1 MARVLIID
9 DEDNIRVAL
18 KSALEK
24 RGHEIVTAA
33 TRREGAEF
41 SRAAFDVI
49 FLDVLLPDG
58 NGIDLLQD
66 ILLRNP
72 KQLVV
77 MISGHADIETA
88 VKATRLGA
96 YDFLEKPLSLDR
108 ILVTVENATK
118 AGRLLSERDRL
129 ARRVYGEF
137 IGESSA
143 VRQIKQEI
151 QRSAPKAGRFLILG
165 ENGTGKELVA
175 HLIHQQGKHAAG
187 PFVAVNCAAL
197 PKELVE
203 SELFGH
209 TQGAFTGATHA
220 RKGRF
225 LEAHG
230 GTIFLDEIG
239 DMPLEAQAKILRVI
253 ENAELSS
260 VGSDKTVPVDCV
272 IIAASNRNLEQLVNE
287 QRFRQDLYYRL
298 NVITIHLPPL
308 RERRDDIVLLADYFL
323 ARFATESASE
333 KKTLSADAVAY
344 LQQLALPGNV
354 RELKNLMERA
364 NIYCDT
370 SLVTAKELRALAP
383 SHATSSFN
391 TTLKE
396 AVDRFEEEFIR
407 GALARNDGNMAET
420 ARQLGVERSHLY
432 KKLKKFEG
440 EG

>member
-1 MARVLIID
+1 MARVLIVD
-9 DEDNIRVAL
+9 DEENIRLSL

-33 TRREGAEF
+33 TWREGAEF
-41 SRAAFDVI
+41 SRASFDVV

-58 NGIDLLQD
+58 NGVDLLQD

-88 VKATRLGA
+88 VRSTRAGA
-96 YDFLEKPLSLDR
+96 YDFVEKPLSLDR
-108 ILVTVENATK
+108 VLVTVDNASRT
-118 AGRLLSERDRL
+118 GRLLSERDRL
-129 ARRVYGEF
+129 AKRVYGEF
-137 IGESSA
+137 IGESA
-143 VRQIKQEI
+143 GIRQIKQEI
-151 QRSAPKAGRFLILG
+151 LRSAPKASRFLILG

-175 HLIHQQGKHAAG
+175 HLIHRQGKHASG

-197 PKELVE
+197 PRELVE

-253 ENAELSS
+253 ETGEFSP
-260 VGSDKTVPVDCV
+260 VGSDKTGPVDCV
-272 IIAASNRNLEQLVNE
+272 IIAASNRDLEQQVRE
-287 QRFRQDLYYRL
+287 QRFRQDLFYRL
-298 NVITIHLPPL
+298 NVITIHLPAL
-308 RERRDDIVLLADYFL
+308 RERREDIGRLADYFL
-323 ARFATESASE
+323 SRLALESGSE
-333 KKTLSADAVAY
+333 PKTLSHEALLY
-344 LQQLALPGNV
+344 LQELKLPGNI
-354 RELKNLMERA
+354 RELKNLMERV
-364 NIYCDT
+364 NIYCDNVRV
-370 SLVTAKELRALAP
+370 SANDLRALAP
-383 SHATSSFN
+383 SLQERAL

-396 AVDRFEEEFIR
+396 AVDGFEEEYIR
-407 GALARNDGNMAET
+407 TALARNDGNMAET

-432 KKLKKFEG
+432 KKLRKFDG
-440 EG
+440 ESR

>member
-24 RGHEIVTAA
+24 RGHEVVTAA
-33 TRREGAEF
+33 TRGEGAEF
-41 SRAAFDVI
+41 SRAAFDVV

-58 NGIDLLQD
+58 NGIEMLGD

-72 KQLVV
+72 RQLVV

-108 ILVTVENATK
+108 ILVTVDNATR
-118 AGRLLSERDRL
+118 AGRLLSDRDRL

-137 IGESSA
+137 VGESSS
-143 VRQIKQEI
+143 VKQIKQEI

-175 HLIHQQGKHAAG
+175 HLIHEQGRHAAG

-253 ENAELSS
+253 ESAELSP

-272 IIAASNRNLEQLVNE
+272 IIAASNRNLEQLVSE
-287 QRFRQDLYYRL
+287 QKFRQDLYYRL

-308 RERRDDIVLLADYFL
+308 RERKDDIALLASYFL
-323 ARFATESASE
+323 NRFAIESGSE
-333 KKTLSADAVAY
+333 AKTLTPDAIAY
-344 LQQLALPGNV
+344 IQQLPLPGNV

-364 NIYCDT
+364 NIYCE
-370 SLVTAKELRALAP
+370 SSQVTAKEIRALGPRQAING
-383 SHATSSFN
+383 AN
-391 TTLKE
+391 ATLKE
-396 AVDRFEEEFIR
+396 AVDRFEEEFVR
-407 GALARNDGNMAET
+407 AALARNDGNMAET

-440 EG
+440 G

>member
-1 MARVLIID
+1 MARVLIVD
-9 DEDNIRVAL
+9 DEENIRLAL

-33 TRREGAEF
+33 TWHEGAEF
-41 SRAAFDVI
+41 SRVSFDVI

-58 NGIDLLQD
+58 NGVDLLQD
-66 ILLRNP
+66 ILLRSP

-88 VKATRLGA
+88 VKATRAGA
-96 YDFLEKPLSLDR
+96 YDFVEKPLSLDR
-108 ILVTVENATK
+108 VLITVDNASK

-129 ARRVYGEF
+129 AKRVYGEF
-137 IGESSA
+137 VGESA
-143 VRQIKQEI
+143 PIRQIKQEI
-151 QRSAPKAGRFLILG
+151 LRSAPKASRFLILG

-175 HLIHQQGKHAAG
+175 HLIHRQGKHASG

-197 PKELVE
+197 PRELVE

-209 TQGAFTGATHA
+209 TQGAFTGATHS

-253 ENAELSS
+253 EMGEILA

-272 IIAASNRNLEQLVNE
+272 MIAASNRNLEQLVKE

-298 NVITIHLPPL
+298 NVVTYHLPPL
-308 RERRDDIVLLADYFL
+308 RERREDIGLLADYFL
-323 ARFATESASE
+323 ARFAKESGGE
-333 KKTLSADAVAY
+333 PKTLSAEALAY
-344 LQQLALPGNV
+344 LQPLALPGNI
-354 RELKNLMERA
+354 RELKNLMERV

-370 SLVTAKELRALAP
+370 TQVTASDLRALAP
-383 SHATSSFN
+383 SVSKQTL

-396 AVDRFEEEFIR
+396 AVDGFEEEYIR
-407 GALARNDGNMAET
+407 SALARNDGNMAET

-432 KKLKKFEG
+432 KKLRKFEG
-440 EG
+440 

>member
-1 MARVLIID
+1 MARVLIVD
-9 DEDNIRVAL
+9 DEENIRLSL

-33 TRREGAEF
+33 SWREGAEF
-41 SRAAFDVI
+41 SRASFDVV

-66 ILLRNP
+66 ILLRNS

-77 MISGHADIETA
+77 MISGHADIDTA
-88 VKATRLGA
+88 VKATRAGA
-96 YDFLEKPLSLDR
+96 YDFVEKPLSLDR
-108 ILVTVENATK
+108 VLVTVDNASR

-129 ARRVYGEF
+129 AKRVYGEF
-137 IGESSA
+137 IGESA
-143 VRQIKQEI
+143 PIRQIKQEI
-151 QRSAPKAGRFLILG
+151 LRSAPKASRFLILG

-175 HLIHQQGKHAAG
+175 HLIHRQGKHTSG

-197 PKELVE
+197 PRELVE

-253 ENAELSS
+253 EMAEFSP

-272 IIAASNRNLEQLVNE
+272 IIAASNRNLEQLVKE
-287 QRFRQDLYYRL
+287 QKFRQDLYYRL
-298 NVITIHLPPL
+298 NVVTYHLPPL
-308 RERRDDIVLLADYFL
+308 RDRREDIGLLAGYFL
-323 ARFATESASE
+323 ARFAKESGSVP
-333 KKTLSADAVAY
+333 KVLSQDGLLY
-344 LQQLALPGNV
+344 LQTLELPGNI
-354 RELKNLMERA
+354 RELKNLMERV
-364 NIYCDT
+364 NIYCD
-370 SLVTAKELRALAP
+370 SAQVTANDLRALAP
-383 SHATSSFN
+383 SLRNQAL
-391 TTLKE
+391 TTLKD
-396 AVDRFEEEFIR
+396 AVDGFEEEYIR
-407 GALARNDGNMAET
+407 SALTRNDGNMAET
-420 ARQLGVERSHLY
+420 ARQLGIERSHLY
-432 KKLKKFEG
+432 KKLRKFDG
-440 EG
+440 ESR